1 MTADGSVPTL
11 VLIHGGAHSA
21 RCWDF
26 VVDEIAHRAPWLHV
40 LAVDLPGRPNRAAS
54 PDSPTLSNYADVVV
68 AEIERAR
75 LGRIVVAGHSLG
87 GLTALRV
94 VAELG
99 YPRVRELILIAAVT
113 PPHGSSVVD
122 TLPWPLA
129 HVVRR
134 AAAKPAATLPMPPM
148 LGRVIL
154 WNRLPRDRSTHAR
167 SQLCREPAQ
176 MLLERADYAD
186 LPRQTWRTWILTRR
200 DRVVSVRRQ
209 HAYMT
214 CLGGVDTLLSVDTCH
229 DVMFSEPSWLAER
242 FVERCHLHRA
252 TAAPPL

>member
-1 MTADGSVPTL
+1 MTSDDSAPGL

-21 RCWDF
+21 RCWDL
-26 VVDEIAHRAPWLHV
+26 VVAEIGDRAPWLHV
-40 LAVDLPGRPNRAAS
+40 VAVDLPDRTDRADA
-54 PDSPTLSNYADVVV
+54 PTLNTYAAAVV

-75 LGRIVVAGHSLG
+75 LGRVVIAAHSLG

-134 AAAKPAATLPMPPM
+134 TAAKPAAALPMPPI
-148 LGRVIL
+148 LGRAIF
-154 WNRLPRDRSTHAR
+154 WNGMPRGRSAHAR
-167 SQLCREPAQ
+167 SQLCRQPAQ
-176 MLLERADYAD
+176 ILLERADYSN

-200 DRVVSVRRQ
+200 DRLVSARRQ
-209 HAYMT
+209 HAYMDG
-214 CLGGVDTLLSVDTCH
+214 LGGVDTILSVDTCH
-229 DVMFSEPSWLAER
+229 DVMLSQPSWLADR
-242 FVERCHLHRA
+242 VIERCALHRA
-252 TAAPPL
+252 A